1 MVDYIFCRP
10 SVQPNKSAIKTGS
23 EADKLE
29 KGKKVSRNYFFTCF
43 LNFYFQH
50 PSRYL
55 KCFTHE
61 IGGFTTTFKI
71 KVFNENWR
79 RRSSLKVLSKVWVSR
94 AKNLLCV
101 WVFETVSHSL
111 HLIAQ
116 HADYTRQCWNMKKMD
131 LTLVL
136 C

>member
-1 MVDYIFCRP
+1 MTIYFPDPVFSQTSLQSRQDLR
-10 SVQPNKSAIKTGS
+10 QTRWR
-23 EADKLE
+23 
-29 KGKKVSRNYFFTCF
+29 KGKKWVETVFFTYL

-94 AKNLLCV
+94 AKNLSS
-101 WVFETVSHSL
+101 VFECWRLFHIHCIWL
-111 HLIAQ
+111 LDLL
-116 HADYTRQCWNMKKMD
+116 DYKK
-131 LTLVL
+131 LGFSYVL
-136 C
+136 KN